1 MQPTTLA
8 AYLKLGAA
16 AAIVGGLAAGAIS
29 LAMPRRYVSTA
40 VMRFAPPAVAG
51 KPAWQ
56 IEADAA
62 RRLREMW
69 AEILGRSSLT
79 EIIQRP
85 AMDLYRQERAREPM
99 EDVIQEMRK
108 RDLRIEPLPPRD
120 FRVSFEYPDLVKAQA
135 VVREL
140 TTRLGAGGIAEVVTP
155 ASLPEKPS
163 QLDWLAIVG
172 IGFGVGLV
180 LGFLSVLLRRRG
192 LKWTLG
198 MAGCTVAGCAL
209 AVTVWLLMPDTFA
222 DHRKSYQLLALGAF
236 TGLVVGAFL
245 LRARGSGGNQYAR
258 RIAFTAACGAVA
270 GGFVSFA
277 IPERYVSTATMRA
290 FPFSDGG
297 AGAAD
302 LEIEPAERL
311 QQLADEILSRGSLAE
326 LIQRPSLV
334 DLYREERQRVPM
346 EDIIDYMRRRDIRI
360 APRPPTGDT
369 DLADLGPGTS
379 FQISFEYPD
388 RDKAETVV
396 RQLVTKY
403 LERNFLANRALPG
416 VTPDRD
422 PPRDQMAGSLA
433 FNDAAGAKPDSGL
446 IPGVPLLEML
456 DAASL
461 PESPISPNRPA
472 AAAIGLLAGTLL
484 GSLLALGRWLA
495 ARRAATPGP
504 HAPYGKYTL
513 VAAAIGAIAFGLL
526 SFLSQDLY
534 VSAALLRVVP
544 FPAGGARMAQGAS
557 EYTARLRHL
566 TEDILS
572 RGSLAELIQRP
583 SLDLYRRERP
593 AQPLEDII
601 DNMRHRHLWIGPAP
615 PFGLA
620 GPGHL
625 TSFEILFEY
634 PDRHKAQALVQALV
648 TQFTDGAAAA
658 ERALHRDRTPGSLT
672 LEVLDPASL
681 PGSPVA
687 HNRLQVA
694 AVGLVAGML
703 LGPPLAWR
711 RQRRAK
717 RQAAG
722 LGPSPSYW
730 KYALPAAIVGA
741 FLVSFSYAFYF
752 TIISNRYVSTA
763 VLRLVSADPRS
774 PDSVQA
780 AAEHMPELFQQV
792 LSRNSLAGI
801 IQEPNLELYTQERA
815 RSSLDEVIKQMR
827 EQDLHVGPVRLPFDG
842 LPTAFRISFEYSD
855 WAKARSCVQAVAGK
869 FLEALP
875 PPHRDTLPSPALPWP
890 SDGPGR
896 LLPSAE
902 QLGRPTAKALGFP
915 QRDAT
920 GQAVAGKFVEA
931 LPPPQRNPLPSP
943 PPQRNLLP
951 SPALHWPSD
960 GPGRLLPSAAGQFGG
975 PAAMFGF
982 PQRAATGLLANQL
995 EEGGGDTQGRAYA
1008 SYLEVLDLA
1017 DVNEAPLYLA
1027 RWGPLAALGGLAGML
1042 LGIAIAR
1049 ARRPNP
1055 HSAPA

>member
-1 MQPTTLA
+1 
-8 AYLKLGAA
+8 
-16 AAIVGGLAAGAIS
+16 
-29 LAMPRRYVSTA
+29 
-40 VMRFAPPAVAG
+40 
-51 KPAWQ
+51 
-56 IEADAA
+56 
-62 RRLREMW
+62 
-69 AEILGRSSLT
+69 
-79 EIIQRP
+79 
-85 AMDLYRQERAREPM
+85 
-99 EDVIQEMRK
+99 
-108 RDLRIEPLPPRD
+108 
-120 FRVSFEYPDLVKAQA
+120 
-135 VVREL
+135 
-140 TTRLGAGGIAEVVTP
+140 
-155 ASLPEKPS
+155 
-163 QLDWLAIVG
+163 
-172 IGFGVGLV
+172 
-180 LGFLSVLLRRRG
+180 
-192 LKWTLG
+192 
-198 MAGCTVAGCAL
+198 
-209 AVTVWLLMPDTFA
+209 
-222 DHRKSYQLLALGAF
+222 
-236 TGLVVGAFL
+236 
-245 LRARGSGGNQYAR
+245 
-258 RIAFTAACGAVA
+258 
-270 GGFVSFA
+270 
-277 IPERYVSTATMRA
+277 
-290 FPFSDGG
+290 
-297 AGAAD
+297 
-302 LEIEPAERL
+302 
-311 QQLADEILSRGSLAE
+311 
-326 LIQRPSLV
+326 
-334 DLYREERQRVPM
+334 M

-403 LERNFLANRALPG
+403 LERNFLTNRALPG

-433 FNDAAGAKPDSGL
+433 FNDAAGAKPDRAG
-446 IPGVPLLEML
+446 GVVLEVRDL
-456 DAASL
+456 ASL
-461 PESPISPNRPA
+461 PESPVSPNRPA
-472 AAAIGLLAGTLL
+472 VAAIGLLAGALL
-484 GSLLALGRWLA
+484 GSLLALRRWLA
-495 ARRAATPGP
+495 ARRVATRWP
-504 HAPYGKYTL
+504 HPSYWKYTL
-513 VAAAIGAIAFGLL
+513 VTAAIGAIAFGLL
-526 SFLSQDLY
+526 SFVSQDLY

-544 FPAGGARMAQGAS
+544 FPAGGARMAQGAI

-572 RGSLAELIQRP
+572 RDSLAELIQRP
-583 SLDLYRRERP
+583 VFDLYRRERR
-593 AQPLEDII
+593 ALPLEDII
-601 DNMRHRHLWIGPAP
+601 DDMRHRHMWIGPTP

-625 TSFEILFEY
+625 TSFDILFAC
-634 PDRHKAQALVQALV
+634 PDRHKAQRVVQELVKR
-648 TQFTDGAAAA
+648 FIEGSAAA
-658 ERALHRDRTPGSLT
+658 ERALHRDRTPGSLA

-752 TIISNRYVSTA
+752 TIISNRYVSTT

-780 AAEHMPELFQQV
+780 VAEHTPEIFQQV
-792 LSRNSLAGI
+792 LSRNSLAAI
-801 IQEPNLELYTQERA
+801 IQEPNLQLYTRERA

-827 EQDLHVGPVRLPFDG
+827 EQDLHVEPVRLPFGG
-842 LPTAFRISFEYSD
+842 LPTVFRISFEYSD
-855 WAKARSCVQAVAGK
+855 RDKARSCVLAVAGK

-875 PPHRDTLPSPALPWP
+875 PPQRNPLPSPALPWP

-896 LLPSAE
+896 LLPSAG
-902 QLGRPTAKALGFP
+902 QFGRPTAKALGFP

-943 PPQRNLLP
+943 PPQRKPLP

-960 GPGRLLPSAAGQFGG
+960 GPGRLLPSAELFAS
-975 PAAMFGF
+975 PTAKALGF
-982 PQRAATGLLANQL
+982 PQRDATGLLANQL

-1049 ARRPNP
+1049 ARRPAP